1 MNYMKKNQTRK
12 KETPLEMMKRIKAPR
27 IGFFKLVAIY
37 YRRYLLR
44 SFTILFALVLSS
56 TSIVIMTFLINQLM
70 SEILFE
76 FGDDPSLVTTGL
88 RWYIWL
94 IIIGVDLLIA
104 VITTNIRE
112 RVGGMLGRNI
122 EIDVRNAVLNNLVNL
137 NIGYYSDKKIGETM
151 TKLINDTQV
160 IGDESQLTPANLI
173 SIPIIFIGSAI
184 SLLNIDWKLALFC
197 LGSTA
202 LFMVAVAVTFRSQA
216 SETENVRAKITD
228 VNGDVTDRIASI
240 ALIKA
245 TGTEEYERVR
255 FEQIHKEYYRV
266 NRRLNRIQARMTTI
280 IILCALSN
288 SDCCLSKYYFI
299 W

>member
-1 MNYMKKNQTRK
+1 MGKIKELIDINKIEKNLDYNELHEKNQARK
-12 KETPLEMMKRIKAPR
+12 QETPLEMMKRIKAPR

-44 SFTILFALVLSS
+44 SFTILWALVLSS

-70 SEILFE
+70 SEILYE
-76 FGDDPSLVTTGL
+76 FGDDPTSVTTGL

-160 IGDESQLTPANLI
+160 IGE
-173 SIPIIFIGSAI
+173 
-184 SLLNIDWKLALFC
+184 
-197 LGSTA
+197 
-202 LFMVAVAVTFRSQA
+202 
-216 SETENVRAKITD
+216 
-228 VNGDVTDRIASI
+228 DRKS
-240 ALIKA
+240 
-245 TGTEEYERVR
+245 V
-255 FEQIHKEYYRV
+255 V
-266 NRRLNRIQARMTTI
+266 
-280 IILCALSN
+280 
-288 SDCCLSKYYFI
+288 
-299 W
+299 